1 MERLTVLQTLYLI
14 SNETLESLLKAKLN
28 RRTYD
33 DIDDNKNI
41 IPEEFVEAGIRRQ
54 KTAKERKKELDEQ
67 IETKE
72 GMMKII
78 NEMIAEE
85 ESKTT
90 DNGEES

>member
-1 MERLTVLQTLYLI
+1 MYLI

-54 KTAKERKKELDEQ
+54 KTAGERKKELDEQ

-72 GMMKII
+72 KMMLII
-78 NEMIAEE
+78 NEMIQEE
-85 ESKTT
+85 E
-90 DNGEES
+90 NHAESTASEKE